1 MKYLVAE
8 TERFFKVLT
17 NFRFYFDTKLR
28 VIELIFEID
37 RKRKILRIPL
47 IKVEFGINEI
57 NYKGVG
63 VEDEVKIEVTAPIV
77 AAAAPPAPAAGAPA
91 AGKKAPV
98 KPAPAKP
105 GAPKA
110 ATPKKTN

>member
-57 NYKGVG
+57 RTFFLQNKSKVF
-63 VEDEVKIEVTAPIV
+63 ILS
-77 AAAAPPAPAAGAPA
+77 
-91 AGKKAPV
+91 
-98 KPAPAKP
+98 
-105 GAPKA
+105 
-110 ATPKKTN
+110 